1 MNSFARFAGL
11 FVLLA
16 ACTSTGQT
24 TAPSAPI
31 VAQSSSVNALEPT
44 STIRAPD
51 GFCELARQ
59 AVDGAV
65 ALAVRDQSDRLTEF
79 PGLSDRQ
86 RSMMRA
92 AVADAVPQIN
102 SGAGYDN
109 TVLVAA
115 VNEICDLNLTPST
128 LTP

>member
-11 FVLLA
+11 VVLFG
-16 ACTSTGQT
+16 ACTSTGQS
-24 TAPSAPI
+24 TAPSTPS
-31 VAQSSSVNALEPT
+31 VAQSTSVGALEPT
-44 STIRAPD
+44 STLPVPD

-65 ALAVRDQSDRLTEF
+65 ALAVRDQADRLTEF

-102 SGAGYDN
+102 GGSGYDN

-115 VNEICDLNLTPST
+115 VNEICDLNLTSST

>member
-11 FVLLA
+11 VVLLV

-24 TAPSAPI
+24 TAPSTPI
-31 VAQSSSVNALEPT
+31 VTQSNSVAALEPT
-44 STIRAPD
+44 SAIPAPD
-51 GFCELARQ
+51 GFCALARQ

-65 ALAVRDQSDRLTEF
+65 ALAVRDQADRLTEF
-79 PGLSDRQ
+79 PGLADRQ
-86 RSMMRA
+86 RSLIRA

-102 SGAGYDN
+102 GGAGYDN

-115 VNEICDLNLTPST
+115 VNKICDLNLTPST